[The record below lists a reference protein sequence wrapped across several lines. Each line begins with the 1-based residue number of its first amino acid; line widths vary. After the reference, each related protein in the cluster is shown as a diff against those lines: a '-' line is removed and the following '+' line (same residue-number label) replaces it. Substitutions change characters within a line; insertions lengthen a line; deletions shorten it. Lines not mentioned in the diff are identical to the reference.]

1 MFKKRILFI
10 ACLVLITV
18 CCYIFMNRNYDPLAR
33 YAYDN
38 EKIHNKIIKYMDER
52 EIKYIIDYSIAPGDF
67 MDYIENYNFNAYN
80 ISYYNKARTYLYAL
94 NPSQIVNVVEAMLK
108 KDIDFDAALN
118 EYMYLDYDNII
129 YRIYKKK

>member
-1 MFKKRILFI
+1 
-10 ACLVLITV
+10 
-18 CCYIFMNRNYDPLAR
+18 MNRNYDPLSR